1 MIDKPGRKALF
12 TGPIAPGTT
21 GQAHEQG
28 AVVLPEAIEAA
39 LHAGIGGDNSA
50 KIDLAGIPEEF
61 RPLAGSINALLEKK
75 QEEKQALRR
84 RLEEAKALLRGSDM
98 IIEQNPMPI
107 LVVDLEFKVSVANA
121 AYAEMS
127 GIPMNQVL
135 GRSLKDFKITSQKGS
150 GLRQAIQEKKRA
162 YAEVVVE
169 LPSGTHTLEQYGI
182 PLLDRENAVES
193 VLIVYNDLTRQREGE
208 EEIQAQM
215 ENIAELQRQSET
227 IVQKNPMPM
236 LVVDTALKILTA
248 NEAYLK
254 LTGIDRSRITTM
266 TLRDFKV
273 LDQKGD
279 GIKKVLTEK
288 VRVDGEVAVE
298 FPTGTYILEQYGIP
312 LLNEKN
318 ELTGILNVY
327 NDVTE
332 KRKEEDEILR
342 MQHRVDTMI
351 QQNPLAIATLRPDKS
366 RININDEYARM
377 WRGTREE
384 TLAKKLY
391 DYDITIIGGDHFYA
405 CYETKKPAR
414 TDVMVK
420 WPDGV
425 KKHLTLNAIP
435 ILDAKGEIEMAF
447 YVWNDWTNLQEEK
460 EKTEKVK
467 HRVDT
472 MIEQNPLAIA
482 TLRPD
487 KSRININDEYAR
499 MWRGTRE
506 ETLAKKLYDY
516 DITIIGGD
524 HFYACYE
531 TKKLART
538 DVMVKWPDGVKK
550 YLTLNAI
557 PILDAKGE
565 IEMAF
570 YVWNDWTNLQE
581 EKEEV
586 KKTEHRVDAMIKQ
599 NPLAIATLRADK
611 SRIDIN
617 EEYAR
622 MWRGTREETLA
633 KKLYDYDITIL
644 NGDHFYACY
653 ETKKLARTDVMVKWP
668 DGVKKYL
675 TLNAIPI
682 LDVKGEIEMAFYVW
696 NDWTEQREREDQ
708 IRDLMETAKQE
719 SERLAQSAEELGTA
733 LAAMAKGDLTA
744 FVDAEATDPLQK
756 VKSDYNVSL
765 TAIRTLLADV
775 AKAAHQVDMTTKE
788 VSKSTDEIIRATE
801 QVAASTQ
808 QSSEDARRQLEK
820 IEEIGTD
827 INDLSASIEEIAST
841 SQEVMEQASKASK
854 EGNDAAS
861 LGEVAA
867 KKMQLVEEISKQTVD
882 EISTLNNQMREINNI
897 VKLIAD
903 IANQTNLLALNAAI
917 EAARAGEH
925 GRGFAVVA
933 GEIRNLAGESKR
945 ASQDIEDLI
954 RTIQAS
960 TEKTT
965 GSMQASHQEIQAGIE
980 SVNKVIVGLNRI
992 VHGVEVVA
1000 HGITEIT
1007 KATEDQAGS
1016 TNNVMQKMD
1025 ESTHMT
1031 KESLDRTEDM
1041 AALAE
1046 EVSAST
1052 EEVGSASHELADM
1065 AEQLGSVMKQFKIN

>member
-21 GQAHEQG
+21 GQAQEQR
-28 AVVLPEAIEAA
+28 AMVLPEAIEAA
-39 LHAGIGGDNSA
+39 LHAGIGGDDSA
-50 KIDLAGIPEEF
+50 KIDLAGIPEEY
-61 RPLAGSINALLEKK
+61 RPLATSINALLEKK
-75 QEEKQALRR
+75 KEEKQRLRH
-84 RLEEAKALLRGSDM
+84 RLEEAKMLLKGSDT
-98 IIEQNPMPI
+98 IIQQNPMPI
-107 LVVDLEFKVSVANA
+107 LVVDPEFKVTMVNTT
-121 AYAEMS
+121 YAEMS
-127 GIPMNQVL
+127 GIPMDQVL
-135 GRSLKDFKITSQKGS
+135 GRNLRDFKITSQKGS
-150 GLRQAIQEKKRA
+150 GLRQAIQEKRRV

-169 LPSGTHTLEQYGI
+169 LPSGTHILEQYGI
-182 PLLDRENAVES
+182 PLLDNENAVES
-193 VLIVYNDLTRQREGE
+193 ILIVYNDITEQRESE
-208 EEIQAQM
+208 EEIKAQM
-215 ENIAELQRQSET
+215 ENIGELQRQSDT
-227 IVQKNPMPM
+227 IIQQNPMPM
-236 LVVDTALKILTA
+236 LVVDTAMKILTA

-273 LDQKGD
+273 HNQKGD
-279 GIKKVLTEK
+279 GIKKVLAEK
-288 VRVDGEVAVE
+288 VRVSGEVTVE
-298 FPTGTYILEQYGIP
+298 FPSGVYILEQYGIP
-312 LLNEKN
+312 LTNEKN

-327 NDVTE
+327 NDITE
-332 KRKEEDEILR
+332 KRKEEE
-342 MQHRVDTMI
+342 
-351 QQNPLAIATLRPDKS
+351 
-366 RININDEYARM
+366 
-377 WRGTREE
+377 
-384 TLAKKLY
+384 
-391 DYDITIIGGDHFYA
+391 
-405 CYETKKPAR
+405 
-414 TDVMVK
+414 
-420 WPDGV
+420 
-425 KKHLTLNAIP
+425 
-435 ILDAKGEIEMAF
+435 
-447 YVWNDWTNLQEEK
+447 
-460 EKTEKVK
+460 
-467 HRVDT
+467 
-472 MIEQNPLAIA
+472 
-482 TLRPD
+482 
-487 KSRININDEYAR
+487 
-499 MWRGTRE
+499 
-506 ETLAKKLYDY
+506 
-516 DITIIGGD
+516 
-524 HFYACYE
+524 
-531 TKKLART
+531 
-538 DVMVKWPDGVKK
+538 
-550 YLTLNAI
+550 
-557 PILDAKGE
+557 
-565 IEMAF
+565 
-570 YVWNDWTNLQE
+570 
-581 EKEEV
+581 
-586 KKTEHRVDAMIKQ
+586 
-599 NPLAIATLRADK
+599 
-611 SRIDIN
+611 
-617 EEYAR
+617 
-622 MWRGTREETLA
+622 
-633 KKLYDYDITIL
+633 
-644 NGDHFYACY
+644 
-653 ETKKLARTDVMVKWP
+653 
-668 DGVKKYL
+668 
-675 TLNAIPI
+675 
-682 LDVKGEIEMAFYVW
+682 
-696 NDWTEQREREDQ
+696 Q

-719 SERLAQSAEELGTA
+719 GERLAKSAEELGTA

-744 FVDAEATDPLQK
+744 FVNAENGDPLDR
-756 VKSDYNVSL
+756 VKSDYNLSL

-775 AKAAHQVDMTTKE
+775 TKAAHQVEITTKE

-854 EGNDAAS
+854 EGNDAAA

-897 VKLIAD
+897 VKLITD

-980 SVNKVIVGLNRI
+980 SVNKVINGLNRI
-992 VHGVEVVA
+992 VNSVEVVT

-1052 EEVGSASHELADM
+1052 EEVGSASHELATM
-1065 AEQLGSVMKQFKIN
+1065 AEQLKKAMMQFKLN

>member
-1 MIDKPGRKALF
+1 M
-12 TGPIAPGTT
+12 
-21 GQAHEQG
+21 
-28 AVVLPEAIEAA
+28 VLPETIEAA
-39 LHAGIGGDNSA
+39 LHAGLGGDDSA
-50 KIDLAGIPEEF
+50 RIDLAGVPEEF
-61 RPLAGSINALLEKK
+61 RPLAVSINALLEKNL
-75 QEEKQALRR
+75 EEKQEFKKQ
-84 RLEEAKALLRGSDM
+84 LEAAGTTHHRSET
-98 IIEQNPMPI
+98 IIRENPMPI
-107 LVVDLEFKVSVANA
+107 LVVDPYLTITVANN

-127 GIPMNQVL
+127 GIPRDQAAGRRLSEFRVL
-135 GRSLKDFKITSQKGS
+135 SQKGT
-150 GLRQAIQEKKRA
+150 GLRKVLDEKKRV
-162 YAEVVVE
+162 EGEIVVE
-169 LPSGTHTLEQYGI
+169 LPSGVHTLEQYGI
-182 PLLDRENAVES
+182 PLINEKGV
-193 VLIVYNDLTRQREGE
+193 
-208 EEIQAQM
+208 M
-215 ENIAELQRQSET
+215 ENIL
-227 IVQKNPMPM
+227 I
-236 LVVDTALKILTA
+236 
-248 NEAYLK
+248 
-254 LTGIDRSRITTM
+254 
-266 TLRDFKV
+266 
-273 LDQKGD
+273 
-279 GIKKVLTEK
+279 
-288 VRVDGEVAVE
+288 
-298 FPTGTYILEQYGIP
+298 
-312 LLNEKN
+312 
-318 ELTGILNVY
+318 VY

-332 KRKEEDEILR
+332 KRREEEENQR
-342 MQHRVDTMI
+342 MQHRIDTMI
-351 QQNPLAIATLRPDKS
+351 KQNPLAIATLRADKS
-366 RININDEYARM
+366 RLDINDEYARM

-391 DYDITIIGGDHFYA
+391 DYDITVIGGEHFYA
-405 CYETKKPAR
+405 CYETKKRAR

-425 KKHLTLNAIP
+425 KKYLTLNAIP
-435 ILDAKGEIEMAF
+435 IINSKGEIEMAF
-447 YVWNDWTNLQEEK
+447 YVWNDWTDLQEKK
-460 EKTEKVK
+460 EEAEKVE
-467 HRVDT
+467 HRVET
-472 MIEQNPLAIA
+472 MIKQNPLAIA
-482 TLRPD
+482 TLRAD
-487 KSRININDEYAR
+487 KSRLDINDEYAR

-516 DITIIGGD
+516 DITVLDGE

-531 TKKLART
+531 TKKPART
-538 DVMVKWPDGVKK
+538 NVMVKWPDGVKK

-557 PILDAKGE
+557 PILDAKGN

-581 EKEEV
+581 EREEV
-586 KKTEHRVDAMIKQ
+586 KKTEHRVEAMIKQ

-617 EEYAR
+617 DEYAR

-653 ETKKLARTDVMVKWP
+653 ETKRLARTDVMVKWP

-682 LDVKGEIEMAFYVW
+682 LDAKGDIEMAFYVW

-708 IRDLMETAKQE
+708 IRDLMETAKRE
-719 SERLAQSAEELGTA
+719 SERLGESAEKLGKS

-744 FVDAEATDPLQK
+744 FTDADHDDPLLS
-756 VKSDYNVSL
+756 VKNDYNASL
-765 TAIRTLLADV
+765 TAIRSLIGEV
-775 AKAAHQVDMTTKE
+775 AKAVHQVEMTTKE
-788 VSKSTDEIIRATE
+788 VSKSSDEIIRATE
-801 QVAASTQ
+801 QVAVSTQ

-820 IEEIGTD
+820 IEEIGKA

-841 SQEVMEQASKASK
+841 SQEVTEHASKASK
-854 EGNDAAS
+854 EGYDAAG
-861 LGEVAA
+861 LGEVAT
-867 KKMQLVEEISKQTVD
+867 KKMRLVEDISKQTVN
-882 EISTLNNQMREINNI
+882 EISTLNNQMREIDNI
-897 VKLIAD
+897 VKLIKD

-954 RTIQAS
+954 RTIQTS
-960 TEKTT
+960 TEKTA

-980 SVNKVIVGLNRI
+980 SVDKVIGSLNRI
-992 VHGVEVVA
+992 VQGVEVVA

-1031 KESLDRTEDM
+1031 KENLDRTEDM

-1052 EEVGSASHELADM
+1052 EEVGSASHELAGM
-1065 AEQLGSVMKQFKIN
+1065 AEQLERVMRQFKMN

>member
-12 TGPIAPGTT
+12 TGPIVPGTT
-21 GQAHEQG
+21 GQAQKQG
-28 AVVLPEAIEAA
+28 QVVLPEAIEAA
-39 LHAGIGGDNSA
+39 LHAGLDGDNSA
-50 KIDLAGIPEEF
+50 KIDLAGIQEEF
-61 RPLAGSINALLEKK
+61 RPLAASINALLEKK

-84 RLEEAKALLRGSDM
+84 RLEEARALLKGSDM
-98 IIEQNPMPI
+98 IIEQNPMPM
-107 LVVDLEFKVSVANA
+107 LVVDPQFKVTVANA

-127 GIPMNQVL
+127 GIPMDQML
-135 GRSLKDFKITSQKGS
+135 GRSLRDFKITSQKGS

-162 YAEVVVE
+162 YAEVIVE

-182 PLLDRENAVES
+182 PLLDKENAVES
-193 VLIVYNDLTRQREGE
+193 VLIVYNDLTKQREGE
-208 EEIQAQM
+208 EEIKVQM

-236 LVVDTALKILTA
+236 LVVDTGMKILTA

-273 LDQKGD
+273 HAQKGE
-279 GIKKVLTEK
+279 GIKKLLTEK
-288 VRVDGEVAVE
+288 VRVYGEVTVE
-298 FPTGTYILEQYGIP
+298 FPSGTYILEQHGIP

-318 ELTGILNVY
+318 ELTGILIVY

-342 MQHRVDTMI
+342 MRHRIDTMI
-351 QQNPLAIATLRPDKS
+351 QQNPLAIATLRQDKS
-366 RININDEYARM
+366 RIDINEEYARM

-384 TLAKKLY
+384 T
-391 DYDITIIGGDHFYA
+391 I
-405 CYETKKPAR
+405 
-414 TDVMVK
+414 
-420 WPDGV
+420 
-425 KKHLTLNAIP
+425 
-435 ILDAKGEIEMAF
+435 
-447 YVWNDWTNLQEEK
+447 
-460 EKTEKVK
+460 
-467 HRVDT
+467 
-472 MIEQNPLAIA
+472 
-482 TLRPD
+482 
-487 KSRININDEYAR
+487 
-499 MWRGTRE
+499 
-506 ETLAKKLYDY
+506 AKKLYDY

-557 PILDAKGE
+557 PILDAKGD

-586 KKTEHRVDAMIKQ
+586 KKTEHRVDAMIQQ

-622 MWRGTREETLA
+622 MWRGTREETIA
-633 KKLYDYDITIL
+633 KKLYDYDITIIG
-644 NGDHFYACY
+644 GDHFYACY

-682 LDVKGEIEMAFYVW
+682 LDAKGDIEMAFYVW

-708 IRDLMETAKQE
+708 IRDLMESAKKE
-719 SERLAQSAEELGTA
+719 SERLAESARELGTA

-744 FVDAEATDPLQK
+744 FVDAEAGDPLHE
-756 VKSDYNVSL
+756 VKSDYNASL
-765 TAIRTLLADV
+765 TAIRALLADV

-801 QVAASTQ
+801 QVATSTQ

-854 EGNDAAS
+854 EGDNAAS

-882 EISTLNNQMREINNI
+882 EISTLNSQMREINNI
-897 VKLIAD
+897 VKLITD

-960 TEKTT
+960 TDKTA

-980 SVNKVIVGLNRI
+980 SVNKVIEGLNRI
-992 VHGVEVVA
+992 VNGVEVVT

-1025 ESTHMT
+1025 QSTHMT

-1052 EEVGSASHELADM
+1052 EEVGSASHELAGM
-1065 AEQLGSVMKQFKIN
+1065 AEQLQSVMKQFKIN

>member
-1 MIDKPGRKALF
+1 MIDRPGRKALF
-12 TGPIAPGTT
+12 TGPVVPGTT
-21 GQAHEQG
+21 GQEQG
-28 AVVLPEAIEAA
+28 PAVLPEAIEAA
-39 LHAGIGGDNSA
+39 LHAGIGGDGSA
-50 KIDLAGIPEEF
+50 RVDLAGVPEGF
-61 RPLAGSINALLEKK
+61 RPLAASINALLAKK
-75 QEEKQALRR
+75 EEEKQALRS
-84 RLEEAKALLRGSDM
+84 RLEEARTLLKGSDM

-107 LVVDLEFKVSVANA
+107 LVVDTQFKITVANT

-127 GIPMNQVL
+127 GIPMDQVL
-135 GRSLKDFKITSQKGS
+135 GRSLRGFKITSQKGS

-162 YAEVVVE
+162 YAEVIVE

-182 PLLDRENAVES
+182 PLLDRQNAVES
-193 VLIVYNDLTRQREGE
+193 ILIVYNDITRQREGE
-208 EEIQAQM
+208 EEVRVQM
-215 ENIAELQRQSET
+215 ESIAELQRQSDT

-236 LVVDTALKILTA
+236 LVVDTGMKILTA
-248 NEAYLK
+248 NEAYLQ
-254 LTGIDRSRITTM
+254 LTGIDRSRIATM

-273 LDQKGD
+273 LAQKGE
-279 GIKKVLTEK
+279 GLRKVLTEK
-288 VRVDGEVAVE
+288 VRVYGEVTVE
-298 FPTGTYILEQYGIP
+298 FPSGIYILEQYGIP

-327 NDVTE
+327 NDITE
-332 KRKEEDEILR
+332 KRKEEDKIR
-342 MQHRVDTMI
+342 GMQHRIDTMI
-351 QQNPLAIATLRPDKS
+351 KENPLAIATLRPDKS
-366 RININDEYARM
+366 RIDINDEYARM

-391 DYDITIIGGDHFYA
+391 DYDITILEGDHFYA
-405 CYETKKPAR
+405 CYETKKLAR

-425 KKHLTLNAIP
+425 KRFLTLNAIP
-435 ILDAKGEIEMAF
+435 ILDAKGDIEMAF
-447 YVWNDWTNLQEEK
+447 YVWNDWTNLQEEREEVK
-460 EKTEKVK
+460 KTE
-467 HRVDT
+467 HRVDA
-472 MIEQNPLAIA
+472 MIKQNPLAIA
-482 TLRPD
+482 TLRAD
-487 KSRININDEYAR
+487 KSRIDINDEYAR

-516 DITIIGGD
+516 DITILEGE

-557 PILDAKGE
+557 PILDAKG
-565 IEMAF
+565 
-570 YVWNDWTNLQE
+570 D
-581 EKEEV
+581 
-586 KKTEHRVDAMIKQ
+586 
-599 NPLAIATLRADK
+599 
-611 SRIDIN
+611 
-617 EEYAR
+617 
-622 MWRGTREETLA
+622 
-633 KKLYDYDITIL
+633 
-644 NGDHFYACY
+644 
-653 ETKKLARTDVMVKWP
+653 
-668 DGVKKYL
+668 
-675 TLNAIPI
+675 
-682 LDVKGEIEMAFYVW
+682 IEMAFYVW

-708 IRDLMETAKQE
+708 IRALMETAKRE
-719 SERLAQSAEELGTA
+719 GERLAESAEGLGTA

-744 FVDAEATDPLQK
+744 FVEAGADDPLQK
-756 VKSDYNVSL
+756 VKNDYNASL
-765 TAIRTLLADV
+765 TAIRSLLGNV

-788 VSKSTDEIIRATE
+788 VSKSSDEIIRATE
-801 QVAASTQ
+801 QVAVSTQ
-808 QSSEDARRQLEK
+808 QSSEDARRQLDK

-841 SQEVMEQASKASK
+841 SQEVMEHASKASK
-854 EGNDAAS
+854 EGNEAAS
-861 LGEVAA
+861 LGEVAT
-867 KKMQLVEEISKQTVD
+867 KKMLLVEEISKQTVE

-897 VKLIAD
+897 VKLITD

-917 EAARAGEH
+917 EAARAGEP

-960 TEKTT
+960 TDKTA

-992 VHGVEVVA
+992 VNGVEVVA

-1052 EEVGSASHELADM
+1052 QEVGSASHELAGM
-1065 AEQLGSVMKQFKIN
+1065 AEQLEKLMREFKLN

>member
-1 MIDKPGRKALF
+1 MSNKPGRKALF
-12 TGPIAPGTT
+12 TGPVVPGVT
-21 GQAHEQG
+21 EQDDG

-39 LHAGIGGDNSA
+39 LHAALEGNDSVQ
-50 KIDLAGIPEEF
+50 IDLAGVPENY
-61 RPLAGSINALLEKK
+61 RPLATSINALLEKK
-75 QEEKQALRR
+75 LEEKQRFKHKMA
-84 RLEEAKALLRGSDM
+84 ETEMLLKGSDT
-98 IIEQNPMPI
+98 IIQQNPMPMLI
-107 LVVDLEFKVSVANA
+107 VNPDFKITLANA
-121 AYAEMS
+121 AYVDMS
-127 GIPMNQVL
+127 GISMDRVVGMNL
-135 GRSLKDFKITSQKGS
+135 RDFKVVTQKGS
-150 GLRQAIQEKKRA
+150 GLRQALQEKKRI
-162 YAEVVVE
+162 YGEVTVE
-169 LPSGTHTLEQYGI
+169 LPSGVHTLEQYGI
-182 PLLDRENAVES
+182 PLLDNEGAIES
-193 VLIVYNDLTRQREGE
+193 ILIIYDDLTKQREGE
-208 EEIQAQM
+208 EEIQAQIA
-215 ENIAELQRQSET
+215 NIAELQRRSET
-227 IVQKNPMPM
+227 IIQRNPMPM
-236 LVVDTALKILTA
+236 LVVDPAMKIITA
-248 NEAYLK
+248 NEAYLE
-254 LTGIDRSRITTM
+254 LAGIDRSRITTM

-273 LDQKGD
+273 LAQKGE
-279 GIKKVLTEK
+279 GIRKVLTEK
-288 VRVDGEVAVE
+288 ARVSGEITVE
-298 FPTGTYILEQYGIP
+298 FPTGIYILEQYGIP
-312 LLNEKN
+312 LTNEEN

-332 KRKEEDEILR
+332 KRREEEEIQR

-351 QQNPLAIATLRPDKS
+351 KQNPLAIATLRADKS
-366 RININDEYARM
+366 RIDINDEYARM

-391 DYDITIIGGDHFYA
+391 DYDITILDGEHFYA

-425 KKHLTLNAIP
+425 RKYLTLNAIP

-447 YVWNDWTNLQEEK
+447 YVWNDWTDLKEK
-460 EKTEKVK
+460 EEETEKLK
-467 HRVDT
+467 HSVDT
-472 MIEQNPLAIA
+472 MIKQNPLAIA
-482 TLRPD
+482 TLRAD
-487 KSRININDEYAR
+487 KSRIDINDEYAR

-516 DITIIGGD
+516 DITILDGE

-531 TKKLART
+531 TKKPART
-538 DVMVKWPDGVKK
+538 DVMVRWPDGVRK

-557 PILDAKGE
+557 PILDRSGE

-570 YVWNDWTNLQE
+570 YVWNDWTDLK
-581 EKEEV
+581 EKEEEV
-586 KKTEHRVDAMIKQ
+586 KNTEHRVDAMIKQ
-599 NPLAIATLRADK
+599 NPLAIATLRPDK

-617 EEYAR
+617 DEYAR

-644 NGDHFYACY
+644 DGENFYACY

-668 DGVKKYL
+668 DGVRKYL

-682 LDVKGEIEMAFYVW
+682 LDRNGEIEMAFYVW

-719 SERLAQSAEELGTA
+719 SERLGASAHGLGNA

-744 FVDAEATDPLQK
+744 FVEAKTDDPLQA
-756 VKSDYNVSL
+756 VKSDYNASL
-765 TAIRTLLADV
+765 TAIRALLADV
-775 AKAAHQVDMTTKE
+775 TKAAHLVDMTTRE

-801 QVAASTQ
+801 QVAVSTQ

-820 IEEIGTD
+820 IEEIGMD
-827 INDLSASIEEIAST
+827 VNDLSASIEEIAST
-841 SQEVMEQASKASK
+841 SQSVMEQATKASR

-861 LGEVAA
+861 LGEVAT
-867 KKMQLVEEISKQTVD
+867 KKMQLVEEISTHTVK
-882 EISTLNNQMREINNI
+882 EISTLNTQMREINNI

-980 SVNKVIVGLNRI
+980 SVNKVVVGLNRI
-992 VHGVEVVA
+992 VDGVEVVS
-1000 HGITEIT
+1000 HGISEIT
-1007 KATEDQAGS
+1007 KATEDQASS
-1016 TNNVMQKMD
+1016 TNNVMRKMD

-1031 KESLDRTEDM
+1031 KESLNRTEDM

-1052 EEVGSASHELADM
+1052 EEVGSASHELAGM
-1065 AEQLGSVMKQFKIN
+1065 AEQLKKIMMQFKLD

>member
-1 MIDKPGRKALF
+1 MSNKPGRKALF
-12 TGPIAPGTT
+12 TGPVVPGVT
-21 GQAHEQG
+21 EQDDG

-39 LHAGIGGDNSA
+39 LHAALEGNDSVQ
-50 KIDLAGIPEEF
+50 IDLAGVPENY
-61 RPLAGSINALLEKK
+61 RPLATSINALLEKK
-75 QEEKQALRR
+75 LEEKQRFKHKVA
-84 RLEEAKALLRGSDM
+84 ETEMLLKGSDT
-98 IIEQNPMPI
+98 IIQQNPMPMLI
-107 LVVDLEFKVSVANA
+107 VNPDFKITLANA
-121 AYAEMS
+121 AYVDMS
-127 GIPMNQVL
+127 GISMDRVVGMNL
-135 GRSLKDFKITSQKGS
+135 RDFKVVTQKGS
-150 GLRQAIQEKKRA
+150 GLRQALQEKKRT
-162 YAEVVVE
+162 YGEVTVE
-169 LPSGTHTLEQYGI
+169 LPSGVHTLEQYGI
-182 PLLDRENAVES
+182 PLLDNEGAIES
-193 VLIVYNDLTRQREGE
+193 ILIIYDDLTKQREGE
-208 EEIQAQM
+208 EEIQAQIA
-215 ENIAELQRQSET
+215 NIAELQRRSET
-227 IVQKNPMPM
+227 IIQRNPMPM
-236 LVVDTALKILTA
+236 LVVDPAMKIITA
-248 NEAYLK
+248 NEAYLE
-254 LTGIDRSRITTM
+254 LAGIDRSRITTM

-273 LDQKGD
+273 LAQKGE
-279 GIKKVLTEK
+279 GIRKVLTEK
-288 VRVDGEVAVE
+288 ARVSGEITVE
-298 FPTGTYILEQYGIP
+298 FPTGIYILEQYGIP
-312 LLNEKN
+312 LTNEEN

-332 KRKEEDEILR
+332 KRREEEEIQR

-351 QQNPLAIATLRPDKS
+351 KQNPLAIATLRADKS
-366 RININDEYARM
+366 RIDINDEYARM

-391 DYDITIIGGDHFYA
+391 DYDITILDGEHFYA

-425 KKHLTLNAIP
+425 RKYLTLNAIP

-447 YVWNDWTNLQEEK
+447 YVWNDWTDLKEK
-460 EKTEKVK
+460 EEETEKLK
-467 HRVDT
+467 HSVDT
-472 MIEQNPLAIA
+472 MIKQNPLAIA
-482 TLRPD
+482 TLRAD
-487 KSRININDEYAR
+487 KSRIDINDEYAR

-516 DITIIGGD
+516 DITILDGE

-531 TKKLART
+531 TKKPART
-538 DVMVKWPDGVKK
+538 DVMVRWPDGVRK

-557 PILDAKGE
+557 PILDRSGE

-570 YVWNDWTNLQE
+570 YVWNDWTDLK
-581 EKEEV
+581 EKEEEV
-586 KKTEHRVDAMIKQ
+586 KNTEHRVDAMIKQ
-599 NPLAIATLRADK
+599 NPLAIATLRPDK

-617 EEYAR
+617 DEYAR

-644 NGDHFYACY
+644 DGENFYACY

-668 DGVKKYL
+668 DGVRKYL

-682 LDVKGEIEMAFYVW
+682 LDRNGEIEMAFYVW

-719 SERLAQSAEELGTA
+719 SERLGASAHGLGNA

-744 FVDAEATDPLQK
+744 FVEAKTDDPLQA
-756 VKSDYNVSL
+756 VKSDYNASL
-765 TAIRTLLADV
+765 TAIRALLADV
-775 AKAAHQVDMTTKE
+775 TKAAHLVDMTTRE

-801 QVAASTQ
+801 QVAVSTQ

-820 IEEIGTD
+820 IEEIGMD
-827 INDLSASIEEIAST
+827 VNDLSASIEEIAST
-841 SQEVMEQASKASK
+841 SQSVMEQATKASR

-861 LGEVAA
+861 LGEVAT
-867 KKMQLVEEISKQTVD
+867 KKMQLVEEISTHTVK
-882 EISTLNNQMREINNI
+882 EISTLNTQMREINNI

-980 SVNKVIVGLNRI
+980 SVNKVVVGLNRI
-992 VHGVEVVA
+992 VDGVEVVS
-1000 HGITEIT
+1000 HGISEIT
-1007 KATEDQAGS
+1007 KATEDQASS
-1016 TNNVMQKMD
+1016 TNNVMRKMD

-1031 KESLDRTEDM
+1031 KESLNRTEDM

-1052 EEVGSASHELADM
+1052 EEVGSASHELAGM
-1065 AEQLGSVMKQFKIN
+1065 AEQLKKIMMQFKLD

>member
-12 TGPIAPGTT
+12 TGPVVPGMT
-21 GQAHEQG
+21 GQAQEQG
-28 AVVLPEAIEAA
+28 ATVLPEALEAA
-39 LHAGIGGDNSA
+39 LHAALEGDDSV
-50 KIDLAGIPEEF
+50 KIDLAGVPESY
-61 RPLAGSINALLEKK
+61 RPLATSINALLEKR
-75 QEEKQALRR
+75 QEEKQRFKH
-84 RLEEAKALLRGSDM
+84 RLDEAKMLLKGSDT
-98 IIEQNPMPI
+98 IIQQNPMPM
-107 LVVDLEFKVSVANA
+107 LVVKPDFKITMVNA

-127 GIPMNQVL
+127 GIPMDQML
-135 GRSLKDFKITSQKGS
+135 GRSLRDFKIVSQKGS
-150 GLRQAIQEKKRA
+150 GLRQVIQEKKRV

-169 LPSGTHTLEQYGI
+169 LPSGTHILEQYGI
-182 PLLDRENAVES
+182 PLLDNENAVES
-193 VLIVYNDLTRQREGE
+193 ILIVYNDLTKQREGE
-208 EEIQAQM
+208 EEIRTQM
-215 ENIAELQRQSET
+215 ENIAELQRRSET

-236 LVVDTALKILTA
+236 LVVDTGMKIVTA
-248 NEAYLK
+248 NDAYLE

-266 TLRDFKV
+266 NLRDFKV
-273 LDQKGD
+273 LAQKGE

-288 VRVDGEVAVE
+288 VQVSGEVTVE

-312 LLNEKN
+312 LLDDKN

-327 NDVTE
+327 NDITE
-332 KRKEEDEILR
+332 KRKEEEEILR
-342 MQHRVDTMI
+342 MQHRIDTMI
-351 QQNPLAIATLRPDKS
+351 QQNPLAIAILRPDKS
-366 RININDEYARM
+366 RIDINDEYARM

-391 DYDITIIGGDHFYA
+391 DYDITVLDGDHFYA
-405 CYETKKPAR
+405 CYETKKRAR

-425 KKHLTLNAIP
+425 KKYLTLNAIP
-435 ILDAKGEIEMAF
+435 ILDEKGEIEVAF
-447 YVWNDWTNLQEEK
+447 YVWNDWTELKEK
-460 EKTEKVK
+460 EEDVKKTE
-467 HRVDT
+467 HRVDA
-472 MIEQNPLAIA
+472 MIKQNPLAIA

-487 KSRININDEYAR
+487 KSRIDINDEYAR

-516 DITIIGGD
+516 DITVLQGD
-524 HFYACYE
+524 HFYTCYE

-557 PILDAKGE
+557 PILDA
-565 IEMAF
+565 
-570 YVWNDWTNLQE
+570 
-581 EKEEV
+581 
-586 KKTEHRVDAMIKQ
+586 
-599 NPLAIATLRADK
+599 
-611 SRIDIN
+611 
-617 EEYAR
+617 
-622 MWRGTREETLA
+622 
-633 KKLYDYDITIL
+633 
-644 NGDHFYACY
+644 NGD
-653 ETKKLARTDVMVKWP
+653 
-668 DGVKKYL
+668 
-675 TLNAIPI
+675 
-682 LDVKGEIEMAFYVW
+682 IEMAFYVW

-708 IRDLMETAKQE
+708 IRDLIETAKRE
-719 SERLAQSAEELGTA
+719 SERLAESAEDLGAA

-744 FVDAEATDPLQK
+744 FVDAEDSDPLRK

-808 QSSEDARRQLEK
+808 RSSEDARHQLEK

-841 SQEVMEQASKASK
+841 SQEVMEQASKASQ
-854 EGNDAAS
+854 EGNDAAT

-903 IANQTNLLALNAAI
+903 ITNQTNLLALNAAI

-992 VHGVEVVA
+992 VKGVEVVT

-1052 EEVGSASHELADM
+1052 EEVGSASHELASM
-1065 AEQLGSVMKQFKIN
+1065 AEQLKKVMMQFKLN

>member
-21 GQAHEQG
+21 GQEQG
-28 AVVLPEAIEAA
+28 TVVLPEAIEAA
-39 LHAGIGGDNSA
+39 LHAALEGDDSVQ
-50 KIDLAGIPEEF
+50 IDLAGVPESY
-61 RPLAGSINALLEKK
+61 RPLVTSINALLEKK
-75 QEEKQALRR
+75 QEEKE
-84 RLEEAKALLRGSDM
+84 RLKHRLDDARMLLKGADT
-98 IIEQNPMPI
+98 IIQQNPMPI
-107 LVVDLEFKVSVANA
+107 LVVDPDFTVTMVNA

-127 GIPMNQVL
+127 GIPTDQVL
-135 GRSLKDFKITSQKGS
+135 GKSLKDFKITSQKGS

-162 YAEVVVE
+162 YAEVIVE

-182 PLLDRENAVES
+182 PLLDNENAVES
-193 VLIVYNDLTRQREGE
+193 ILIVYNDLTRQREEE
-208 EEIQAQM
+208 EEIRSQM
-215 ENIAELQRQSET
+215 ENIAELQRRSET

-236 LVVDTALKILTA
+236 LVVDTAMKIVTA
-248 NEAYLK
+248 NEAYLE
-254 LTGIDRSRITTM
+254 LTGIDQSRITSM
-266 TLRDFKV
+266 TLRDFRV

-279 GIKKVLTEK
+279 GIKKVVTEK
-288 VRVDGEVAVE
+288 VRASGEVTVE
-298 FPTGTYILEQYGIP
+298 FPAGTYILEQHGIP

-318 ELTGILNVY
+318 DLTGILNVY

-332 KRKEEDEILR
+332 KRKEEEEIR
-342 MQHRVDTMI
+342 KMQHRIDTMI
-351 QQNPLAIATLRPDKS
+351 KQNPLAIALLRADKS
-366 RININDEYARM
+366 RIDINDEYARM

-391 DYDITIIGGDHFYA
+391 DYDITIIDGDHFYA
-405 CYETKKPAR
+405 CYETKKLAR

-420 WPDGV
+420 WPDGAR
-425 KKHLTLNAIP
+425 KYLTLNAIP
-435 ILDAKGEIEMAF
+435 ILDQNGEIEMAF
-447 YVWNDWTNLQEEK
+447 YVWNDWTDLKMKEEEVK
-460 EKTEKVK
+460 DTE
-467 HRVDT
+467 HRVDA
-472 MIEQNPLAIA
+472 MIKQNPLAIA

-487 KSRININDEYAR
+487 KSRIDINDEYAR

-516 DITIIGGD
+516 DITILDGD
-524 HFYACYE
+524 HFYTCYE

-538 DVMVKWPDGVKK
+538 DVMVKWPDGARK

-557 PILDAKGE
+557 PILDK
-565 IEMAF
+565 
-570 YVWNDWTNLQE
+570 N
-581 EKEEV
+581 
-586 KKTEHRVDAMIKQ
+586 
-599 NPLAIATLRADK
+599 
-611 SRIDIN
+611 
-617 EEYAR
+617 
-622 MWRGTREETLA
+622 
-633 KKLYDYDITIL
+633 
-644 NGDHFYACY
+644 
-653 ETKKLARTDVMVKWP
+653 
-668 DGVKKYL
+668 
-675 TLNAIPI
+675 
-682 LDVKGEIEMAFYVW
+682 GEIEMAFYVW

-719 SERLAQSAEELGTA
+719 SERLGASATELGNA
-733 LAAMAKGDLTA
+733 LSAMAKGDLTA
-744 FVDAEATDPLQK
+744 FVDAETDDPLHE
-756 VKSDYNVSL
+756 VKNDYNASL

-801 QVAASTQ
+801 QVAVSTQ

-820 IEEIGTD
+820 IEEIGMD

-841 SQEVMEQASKASK
+841 SQSVMEQASKASK
-854 EGNDAAS
+854 EGNDAAT
-861 LGEVAA
+861 LGEVAT
-867 KKMQLVEEISKQTVD
+867 KKMELVEEISTQTVG

-965 GSMQASHQEIQAGIE
+965 DSMQASHQEIQAGIE

-992 VHGVEVVA
+992 VDGVEVVTR
-1000 HGITEIT
+1000 GISEIT
-1007 KATEDQAGS
+1007 KATEDQANS

-1031 KESLDRTEDM
+1031 KESLNRTEDM

-1052 EEVGSASHELADM
+1052 EEVGSASHELAGM
-1065 AEQLGSVMKQFKIN
+1065 AEQLKKVMTQFKLN

>member
-12 TGPIAPGTT
+12 TGPVVPGTT
-21 GQAHEQG
+21 GQG
-28 AVVLPEAIEAA
+28 PVVLPEAVEAA
-39 LHAGIGGDNSA
+39 LNAGIDGDTSVR
-50 KIDLAGIPEEF
+50 IDLAGVPEGF
-61 RPLAGSINALLEKK
+61 RPLAVSINALIEKNE
-75 QEEKQALRR
+75 EEKRSLQSQLEAAGALRQR
-84 RLEEAKALLRGSDM
+84 SET
-98 IIEQNPMPI
+98 IIQQNPMPI
-107 LVVDLEFKVSVANA
+107 LVVDTGLGVTMANA
-121 AYAEMS
+121 AYADMS
-127 GIPMNQVL
+127 GIPRDQVV
-135 GRSLKDFKITSQKGS
+135 GRSLRDFRVTSQKGS
-150 GLRQAIQEKKRA
+150 GLRQVIREKKQA

-182 PLLDRENAVES
+182 PLLDAKDEIES
-193 VLIVYNDLTRQREGE
+193 ILIVYNDITRQREGE
-208 EEIQAQM
+208 EEIRAQM

-227 IVQKNPMPM
+227 IVQKNPMPI
-236 LVVDTALKILTA
+236 LVVDTGMKIVTA
-248 NEAYLK
+248 NEAYLR

-266 TLRDFKV
+266 TLRDFKI
-273 LDQKGD
+273 LDQKGE
-279 GIKKVLTEK
+279 GLRKVLTEK
-288 VRVDGEVAVE
+288 EQVYGEVTVE
-298 FPTGTYILEQYGIP
+298 FPAGTYILEQYGIP
-312 LLNEKN
+312 LLDEKN

-332 KRKEEDEILR
+332 KRKEEAEIRR
-342 MQHRVDTMI
+342 MQHRIDTMI
-351 QQNPLAIATLRPDKS
+351 RENPLAIATLRPDKS
-366 RININDEYARM
+366 RIDINDEYARM

-391 DYDITIIGGDHFYA
+391 DYDITI
-405 CYETKKPAR
+405 
-414 TDVMVK
+414 
-420 WPDGV
+420 
-425 KKHLTLNAIP
+425 
-435 ILDAKGEIEMAF
+435 LD
-447 YVWNDWTNLQEEK
+447 
-460 EKTEKVK
+460 
-467 HRVDT
+467 
-472 MIEQNPLAIA
+472 
-482 TLRPD
+482 
-487 KSRININDEYAR
+487 
-499 MWRGTRE
+499 
-506 ETLAKKLYDY
+506 
-516 DITIIGGD
+516 GD

-557 PILDAKGE
+557 PILDEKGD

-570 YVWNDWTNLQE
+570 YVWNDWTDLQE

-586 KKTEHRVDAMIKQ
+586 AKTEHRVDAMIKQ
-599 NPLAIATLRADK
+599 NPLAIATLRPDK

-617 EEYAR
+617 DEYAR

-644 NGDHFYACY
+644 DGDHFYACY

-682 LDVKGEIEMAFYVW
+682 LDEKGDIEMAFYVW
-696 NDWTEQREREDQ
+696 NDWTGQQEKEDQ
-708 IRDLMETAKQE
+708 IRDLMETARRE
-719 SERLAQSAEELGTA
+719 SERLAESAKELGGA
-733 LAAMAKGDLTA
+733 LAAMAKGDMTA
-744 FVDAEATDPLQK
+744 FVEAEGDDPLHV
-756 VKSDYNVSL
+756 VKSDYNASL
-765 TAIRTLLADV
+765 TAIRAFLNEV
-775 AKAAHQVDMTTKE
+775 AKAVHRVEETAKE
-788 VSKSTDEIIRATE
+788 VSKSSDEIIRATE
-801 QVAASTQ
+801 QVAVSTQ
-808 QSSEDARRQLEK
+808 QSSEDARKQLVG
-820 IEEIGTD
+820 IEEIGKD

-841 SQEVMEQASKASK
+841 SQEVMEHASRASK
-854 EGNDAAS
+854 EGNEAAS
-861 LGEVAA
+861 LGEVAT
-867 KKMQLVEEISKQTVD
+867 KKMLLVEEISKQTVD
-882 EISTLNNQMREINNI
+882 EISTLNEQMREINNI
-897 VKLIAD
+897 VKLITD

-960 TEKTT
+960 TEKTA

-980 SVNKVIVGLNRI
+980 SVNKVIGALNRI
-992 VHGVEVVA
+992 VNGVEVVA

-1031 KESLDRTEDM
+1031 KENLDRTEDM

-1052 EEVGSASHELADM
+1052 QEVGSASHELAGM
-1065 AEQLGSVMKQFKIN
+1065 AEQLEKLMREFKLS